1 MNLSTAMIKSFEGAR
16 GLAAVLVALYHFGVA
31 SKHIAVVEYGYLFV
45 DLFFVLSGFVMT
57 ATYESRIAKF
67 SDIKPYMIRR
77 FGRLFPLMIFS
88 TLLFVLAYN
97 SAIWIKSE
105 AASMGYANLFK
116 NPSALKYMIPSI
128 EEIIGVVTF
137 TQGMGFFDKP
147 ILNQVSWSIGTE
159 FYTYILFAVICAA
172 LRGRSRTIIFTL
184 LSAIG
189 MIVAA
194 WASLDLHGC
203 VALKDCNNITF
214 DFGFAR
220 CVGAFFL
227 GTLAYR
233 LNQAIFFNPVFIQML
248 TLLLLIAFFSLIG
261 AHPLIAFGFPF
272 LCALLVIA
280 ISRDTGFLST
290 LLQRKPFQVL
300 GERSFSIYM
309 LHPAVLVFFSPI
321 VTMANRTGA
330 TSQGILLSAAAIAL
344 FLAVVVTTSAWTYA
358 WIEAP
363 FRAWFNRIADNS
375 QIKHRIARPLMRP

>member
-1 MNLSTAMIKSFEGAR
+1 
-16 GLAAVLVALYHFGVA
+16 
-31 SKHIAVVEYGYLFV
+31 
-45 DLFFVLSGFVMT
+45 MT
-57 ATYESRIAKF
+57 TTYESRIAKF
-67 SDIKPYMIRR
+67 SDIKPYIIRR

-105 AASMGYANLFK
+105 AASIGYAYIFR
-116 NPSALKYMIPSI
+116 NPGALKYIVPSLG
-128 EEIIGVVTF
+128 EIIGVVTF

-172 LRGRSRTIIFTL
+172 LRGRSRTIVFTL
-184 LSAIG
+184 LSITG

-203 VALKDCNNITF
+203 VELRDCNNITF

-233 LNQAIFFNPVFIQML
+233 LKQAISFNPMAIQML
-248 TLLLLIAFFSLIG
+248 TLLLLIAFFCLVG
-261 AHPLIAFGFPF
+261 TYPLIAFGFTF

-280 ISRDTGFLST
+280 ISRDTGFLAT

-309 LHPAVLVFFSPI
+309 LHPAVLVVFSPI
-321 VTMANRTGA
+321 VAMANRTGA
-330 TSQGILLSAAAIAL
+330 TLQGILLSAAAIAL
-344 FLAVVVTTSAWTYA
+344 FLAVVVAASAWTYT

-363 FRAWFNRIADNS
+363 FRAWFNRIADIS
-375 QIKHRIARPLMRP
+375 QIKHRIALPVMRP

>member
-1 MNLSTAMIKSFEGAR
+1 MIKSFEGAR

-31 SKHIAVVEYGYLFV
+31 SKYIPVVEYGYLFV

-67 SDIKPYMIRR
+67 ADIKPYMMRR

-97 SAIWIKSE
+97 SAMWIKSE

-116 NPSALKYMIPSI
+116 NPGALKYIIPSI
-128 EEIIGVVTF
+128 GEVVGAVTL

-159 FYTYILFAVICAA
+159 FYTYVLFAVICAA
-172 LRGRSRTIIFTL
+172 LRGRNRTIVFTL
-184 LSAIG
+184 LSVTG
-189 MIVAA
+189 MIVTA

-203 VALKDCNNITF
+203 VALRDCNNITF

-227 GTLAYR
+227 GALAYR
-233 LNQAIFFNPVFIQML
+233 LNQAISFDPMTIQML

-272 LCALLVIA
+272 VCALLVIA
-280 ISRDTGFLST
+280 ISRDTGFLAT

-321 VTMANRTGA
+321 ATMVNRTGA

-344 FLAVVVTTSAWTYA
+344 FLAVVVAASAWTYA

-363 FRAWFNRIADNS
+363 CRAWFNRAADNS
-375 QIKHRIARPLMRP
+375 QIKRRIALP

>member
-1 MNLSTAMIKSFEGAR
+1 MIKSFEGAR

-31 SKHIAVVEYGYLFV
+31 SKYIPVVEYGYLFV

-67 SDIKPYMIRR
+67 ADIKPYMIRR

-116 NPSALKYMIPSI
+116 NPGSLKYMIPSLG
-128 EEIIGVVTF
+128 EIIGVFTF

-172 LRGRSRTIIFTL
+172 LRGRIRTIVFTL
-184 LSAIG
+184 LSVTG

-203 VALKDCNNITF
+203 VALRDCNNITF

-233 LNQAIFFNPVFIQML
+233 LNQAISFNPMAIQML
-248 TLLLLIAFFSLIG
+248 TLLLLIVFFSLIG
-261 AHPLIAFGFPF
+261 AYPLIAFGFPF

-280 ISRDTGFLST
+280 ISRDTGFLAT

-321 VTMANRTGA
+321 VAMANRTGA
-330 TSQGILLSAAAIAL
+330 TPQGILLSAAAIAL
-344 FLAVVVTTSAWTYA
+344 FLAVVVAASAWTYA

-375 QIKHRIARPLMRP
+375 QIKHRIALPLMRQ